1 MRAMDSQDN
10 PTDVEVFVSKVVN
23 KILKKK
29 PPAVVRAGR
38 LTVKLPLMKWLLPY
52 SRIDSILK
60 KKYGLDKM
68 QI

>member
-10 PTDVEVFVSKVVN
+10 PTDAEVFASQVVN
-23 KILKKK
+23 KVLKKK

-38 LTVKLPLMKWLLPY
+38 LTVKLLLLKWLLPY
-52 SRIDSILK
+52 SLLDS
-60 KKYGLDKM
+60 KYVLGKM